1 MFNEYL
7 HGYYIHGV
15 HPLGQSE
22 GSLQYIEET
31 FDKEA
36 KSKCDSMF
44 SFWKKSR
51 IQEWRHWSLPDLL
64 SRLSSKNQSKF
75 S

>member
-36 KSKCDSMF
+36 KSKCNSMF

-51 IQEWRHWSLPDLL
+51 IQE
-64 SRLSSKNQSKF
+64 
-75 S
+75 